1 MTPVSSPAAPA
12 KRRYYSP
19 EFKLRIVEACRQPGV
34 SVARTALDNGLNAN
48 LVRRWIR
55 DAQGR
60 TVALPAFLPVPMLN
74 PPPAVPSLPVTVE
87 AAIRIEIAQPGRTVV
102 VSWPVA
108 HANPCFSFL
117 RDLLR

>member
-1 MTPVSSPAAPA
+1 MTPVSSPVAPV
-12 KRRYYSP
+12 KRRHYSP
-19 EFKLRIVEACRQPGV
+19 EFKDRIVEACRQPDV

-60 TVALPAFLPVPMLN
+60 TVARPAFLPVPMPS
-74 PPPAVPSLPVTVE
+74 PPSPAASSPATVD
-87 AAIRIEIAQPGRTVV
+87 AAIRIEIAQPGRTLV

-108 HANPCFSFL
+108 HADPCLSLL

>member
-1 MTPVSSPAAPA
+1 MTPVSSPVAPA
-12 KRRYYSP
+12 KRRHYSP
-19 EFKLRIVEACRQPGV
+19 EFKDRIVEACRQPGV

-55 DAQGR
+55 DAQER
-60 TVALPAFLPVPMLN
+60 TVAVPAFLPVPM
-74 PPPAVPSLPVTVE
+74 PRQPPAAPSSPSTAE

-108 HANPCFSFL
+108 HADPCLSLL